1 MDQDVPARKQNN
13 NKRHYQAIA
22 TKLKEGS
29 LPPNRPF
36 KKRLF
41 QDEITDDNRPTLPRP
56 TNTMSGMVMER
67 PPTLPSPT
75 NQTNPDIMNSQPF
88 MGPGP
93 HHFEGLTGPQSPE
106 VIQLGQEPV
115 PGPSGLQQQQ
125 QQAQEQDNSNEP
137 LIRRPASPR
146 LIDHVKSINQLKK
159 YRKLKRKYRQ
169 LASKTSPSSS
179 SSEEDVQFLTDAT
192 ITPDR
197 PLLHHPTF
205 TNLIKSVKE
214 TFQVTIFHFIG
225 VKPAAVTIKEF
236 SQQPPQD
243 LNLIHV
249 FKQYVTDP
257 YFHLSPTFKAS
268 VLTNLHSEVCNKV
281 SACTLMQDLGIPFK
295 VLPPKSWCWSIPPQ
309 TDTGIRLTPIDF
321 DRTPSVLD
329 RRPRIYSTEHNELFC
344 IYMHAIEFGINQ
356 APLLL
361 PVHVTDL
368 LTDLANIIALNQ
380 VEPRTT
386 NAVMNSF
393 YKYRADVI
401 ATGRPYIRN
410 TAAGQQL
417 LFQQQQER
425 MMRNL
430 TEPMVL
436 AVYQWLHKQNPTRAQ
451 HVLALAYSSVAAMPT
466 KGIPPVAPAVAIK
479 TELAPSNSTGQFT
492 LQMPPQTPPRRKLTP
507 QASAA
512 IQSLTGENQQNQQ
525 ASSSSTLLSVQ
536 LGQTNERNNTQW
548 VMEQSR
554 QRQQQQPQQQQQQ
567 QQIEQDPPIAMALP
581 TIKFRHTADGRYT
594 IVDRQISKRAK
605 PLDPDEEF
613 NKDLDSFLQ
622 QVRQHHPQ

>member
-1 MDQDVPARKQNN
+1 MDQDVPRRNS
-13 NKRHYQAIA
+13 KRHYQVIA
-22 TKLKEGS
+22 SKIQEGS
-29 LPPNRPF
+29 LPPSRPF

-41 QDEITDDNRPTLPRP
+41 TNEMTEDNRPTLPKP
-56 TNTMSGMVMER
+56 TNTLSGTVMEN
-67 PPTLPSPT
+67 PPMLPSPT
-75 NQTNPDIMNSQPF
+75 HQPNPAIMNSQPF

-93 HHFEGLTGPQSPE
+93 HHYEGLLGPQSPE
-106 VIQLGQEPV
+106 IVQLDQEPT

-125 QQAQEQDNSNEP
+125 APVHNNSDNDEP
-137 LIRRPASPR
+137 LIRRPASPK
-146 LIDHVKSINQLKK
+146 LIDHVQSINQLRK
-159 YRKLKRKYRQ
+159 YRKLKRKYKQ
-169 LASKTSPSSS
+169 LASKSSSSSS

-205 TNLIKSVKE
+205 LNLVKSVKE
-214 TFQVTIFHFIG
+214 TFQVTVFHFIG
-225 VKPAAVTIKEF
+225 VKPTQTPIKDF

-268 VLTNLHSEVCNKV
+268 VLTNLHSEVCNKI

-309 TDTGIRLTPIDF
+309 SDTGIRLTPIDF
-321 DRTPSVLD
+321 DRPPSVLD

-344 IYMHAIEFGINQ
+344 IYMHAIEFGITQ

-368 LTDLANIIALNQ
+368 LTDLANIISLNQ
-380 VEPRTT
+380 AEPRTT
-386 NAVMNSF
+386 NMVMANF
-393 YKYRADVI
+393 YKYRAEVM

-425 MMRNL
+425 VMRNL

-466 KGIPPVAPAVAIK
+466 KGIPPVAPAIAIK
-479 TELAPSNSTGQFT
+479 TELAPSNSSGQFT
-492 LQMPPQTPPRRKLTP
+492 LQMPPQTPPKRKLSP

-512 IQSLTGENQQNQQ
+512 LQSLTGEQHQGQTQ
-525 ASSSSTLLSVQ
+525 PSTSSSTLLSVQ
-536 LGQTNERNNTQW
+536 LGHTSDKNNTQW
-548 VMEQSR
+548 VMEQSK
-554 QRQQQQPQQQQQQ
+554 QRPQQQPQQQQQ
-567 QQIEQDPPIAMALP
+567 ESNLDPPIAMALP

-594 IVDRQISKRAK
+594 IVDRQIIKRAR